1 MKIVSYK
8 ELIIWQR
15 SIQLTLKIYKETK
28 SFPKEELFGMV
39 NQMRRAAS
47 SVPANIAE
55 GWNRNS
61 NKSLIYFLSISK
73 GSLGELNT
81 FTILAEKLGFLKKE
95 ISSELQD
102 EIDLISKKIFRLQ
115 QSLQPVISIKK
126 EETKNQSESS

>member
-8 ELIIWQR
+8 ELIIWQKG
-15 SIQLTLKIYKETK
+15 IELTLKIYKETK
-28 SFPKEELFGMV
+28 TFPKEELFGMV

-61 NKSLIYFLSISK
+61 NRSLVHFLNISK

-81 FTILAEKLGFLKKE
+81 FTILAEGLGFLKKE
-95 ISSELQD
+95 ISLELQD
-102 EIDLISKKIFRLQ
+102 EIDLISKKIYRFQ
-115 QSLQPVISIKK
+115 QSLQPIISTKK
-126 EETKNQSESS
+126 